1 MSMPPRPIVTSR
13 RPLHGFTLVELL
25 VVIAIIGLML
35 GLLLPAVQS
44 AREAARRT
52 SCKSNLKQVGIAM
65 NLYLDRKT
73 KGRFPDAAIIPSE
86 ELTFYAPDRPI
97 KPSIVAAL
105 GPFMDNNRAGFR
117 CPSDTTYFVRDPG
130 SPKAQEIAQAWAS
143 VPVADRPAEYDGVPY
158 EGTSYEYPAR
168 RLTETTSVTDPTTG
182 KIKAKTVGRTR
193 EDALSYRGSQGASS
207 KLWISYEFSAFH
219 GGFQFLPSSEESD
232 FNDRPTPPAGAR
244 NFLYLDGH
252 VENL

>member
-1 MSMPPRPIVTSR
+1 M
-13 RPLHGFTLVELL
+13 
-25 VVIAIIGLML
+25 
-35 GLLLPAVQS
+35 
-44 AREAARRT
+44 
-52 SCKSNLKQVGIAM
+52 
-65 NLYLDRKT
+65 
-73 KGRFPDAAIIPSE
+73 
-86 ELTFYAPDRPI
+86 
-97 KPSIVAAL
+97 
-105 GPFMDNNRAGFR
+105 
-117 CPSDTTYFVRDPG
+117 
-130 SPKAQEIAQAWAS
+130 
-143 VPVADRPAEYDGVPY
+143 PY

-193 EDALSYRGSQGASS
+193 EDALSYRGSHGASS

-219 GGFQFLPSSEESD
+219 GGFQFLPSSEEYD

>member
-1 MSMPPRPIVTSR
+1 MTSFPATAPRSPR
-13 RPLHGFTLVELL
+13 AFTLVELL

-52 SCKSNLKQVGIAM
+52 ACKSNLKQVGIAM

-73 KGRFPDAAIIPSE
+73 RGRFPDAAIIPSE

-117 CPSDTTYFVRDPG
+117 CPSDTTYFVRDPS
-130 SPKAQEIAQAWAS
+130 SPKAQEIAQRWAQI
-143 VPVADRPAEYDGVPY
+143 PTAARPAEYDGVPY

-168 RLTETTSVTDPTTG
+168 RLTETTSTTDPATG
-182 KIKAKTVGRTR
+182 RIVAKTVGRTR
-193 EDALSYRGSQGASS
+193 EEALSYRGSQGGSS
-207 KLWISYEFSAFH
+207 KLWIAYEFDAFH
-219 GGFQFLPSSEESD
+219 GGFQFLPTAEVSE
-232 FNDRPTPPAGAR
+232 FNDRPTPPEGAR

>member
-130 SPKAQEIAQAWAS
+130 SPKAQEIAQAWAR

-168 RLTETTSVTDPTTG
+168 RLTQTDASTG
-182 KIKAKTVGRTR
+182 KTVGRTR
-193 EDALSYRGSQGASS
+193 EEALTYRGQQGSSS
-207 KLWISYEFSAFH
+207 KLWVLYEFEAFH
-219 GGFQFLPSSEESD
+219 GGFSWLPSAAESD
-232 FNDRPTPPAGAR
+232 FNERPTPPEGAR
-244 NFLYLDGH
+244 NFLYFDGH